1 MRLSARLCKRLRG
14 VARARSVGLP
24 ERRLLAVK
32 PRNKLIGF
40 PPNAVGVLMPVVV
53 RVSQAVNDPQSTRG
67 LYRAFKKAA
76 RAAGMLK

>member
-24 ERRLLAVK
+24 ARRLLVVN
-32 PRNKLIGF
+32 RDKLIGF
-40 PPNAVGVLMPVVV
+40 QTNAAGVRMPVVV
-53 RVSQAVNDPQSTRG
+53 QVSQAVNDPQSTRG

-76 RAAGMLK
+76 RAAGRLK

>member
-24 ERRLLAVK
+24 ERRLLAVNTH
-32 PRNKLIGF
+32 NKLIGF
-40 PPNAVGVLMPVVV
+40 QTNTAGVRMPVVV
-53 RVSQAVNDPQSTRG
+53 QVSQAVNDPQSTRG

-76 RAAGMLK
+76 RAAGTLK

>member
-32 PRNKLIGF
+32 PHNKLIGF
-40 PPNAVGVLMPVVV
+40 QTNAAGVRMPVVV

-76 RAAGMLK
+76 RAAGTLK